1 MKGKNMTIVKW
12 TPKRNMF
19 NVFDD
24 VEKMVNQAFG
34 HSISRTDVDSPLQP
48 LLDVYETDSSIEV
61 NVDLPGVEKKD
72 VEVNISNS
80 LLTISGERKNTE
92 GNCAGGGILQETSY
106 GIFNRSFEL
115 TDAVLED
122 KIKAQFKNG
131 VLKISLPKAEEIK
144 PNVRKIKVN

>member
-1 MKGKNMTIVKW
+1 MTLVKW

-34 HSISRTDVDSPLQP
+34 HSIRGAEVTSQLQP
-48 LLDVYETDSSIEV
+48 LLGAYEADSTIEV
-61 NVDLPGVEKKD
+61 SVDLPGVEKKD
-72 VEVNISNS
+72 VKVNVSNS
-80 LLTISGERKNTE
+80 LLTISGERKNT
-92 GNCAGGGILQETSY
+92 AGESTEASIWQEISFGT
-106 GIFNRSFEL
+106 FTRSFEL
-115 TDAVLED
+115 TDAVVED

-144 PNVRKIKVN
+144 PTVRKIAVN

>member
-1 MKGKNMTIVKW
+1 MILVKW

-34 HSISRTDVDSPLQP
+34 HSISGAEVRSQLQP
-48 LLDVYETDSSIEV
+48 LLDVYDTASTIEV
-61 NVDLPGVEKKD
+61 KVDLPGVDKKD
-72 VEVNISNS
+72 VEVNVGNG

-92 GNCAGGGILQETSY
+92 GESIEGRIWQETLF
-106 GIFNRSFEL
+106 GTFKRSFEL
-115 TDAVLED
+115 TDAVVED

-144 PNVRKIKVN
+144 PTVRKIAVN

>member
-1 MKGKNMTIVKW
+1 MTLVKW

-34 HSISRTDVDSPLQP
+34 HSIKETEVVSQLQP
-48 LLDVYETDSSIEV
+48 LLDVYETDSIVEV
-61 NVDLPGVEKKD
+61 SVDLPGVEKKD
-72 VEVNISNS
+72 VEVNVSNG
-80 LLTISGERKNTE
+80 LLTISGERKNTAGESTE
-92 GNCAGGGILQETSY
+92 GRIWQETSF
-106 GIFNRSFEL
+106 GTFERSFEL
-115 TDAVLED
+115 TDAIIED

-144 PNVRKIKVN
+144 PEVKNITIG

>member
-1 MKGKNMTIVKW
+1 MTLVKW

-34 HSISRTDVDSPLQP
+34 HSIRGTEVTSQLQP

-61 NVDLPGVEKKD
+61 SVDLPGVDKKD
-72 VEVNISNS
+72 VEVNVSNG
-80 LLTISGERKNTE
+80 LLTISGERKNTTGESTE
-92 GNCAGGGILQETSY
+92 GKIWQETSF
-106 GIFNRSFEL
+106 GTFKRSFQL
-115 TDAVLED
+115 ADAVVEE

-131 VLKISLPKAEEIK
+131 VLKISLPKADEVK
-144 PNVRKIKVN
+144 PDVRNISVS

>member
-1 MKGKNMTIVKW
+1 MTLVKW

-34 HSISRTDVDSPLQP
+34 HSIRSTEVASQFQP

-61 NVDLPGVEKKD
+61 SVDLPGVEKKD
-72 VEVNISNS
+72 LEVNVSNG
-80 LLTISGERKNTE
+80 LLTISGERKNTAGDCAE
-92 GNCAGGGILQETSY
+92 GRIWQETSF
-106 GIFNRSFEL
+106 GTFRRSFEL
-115 TDAVLED
+115 TDAVVED

-131 VLKISLPKAEEIK
+131 VLIISLPKAEEIK
-144 PNVRKIKVN
+144 SAVRKIAVK